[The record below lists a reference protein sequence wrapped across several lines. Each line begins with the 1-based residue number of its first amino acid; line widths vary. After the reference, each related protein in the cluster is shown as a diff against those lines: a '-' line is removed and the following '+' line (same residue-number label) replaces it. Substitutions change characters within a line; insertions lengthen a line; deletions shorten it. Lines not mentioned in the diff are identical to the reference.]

1 MKKIKHRMNLAF
13 IFDVS
18 NDSSKNSAKK
28 NILVK
33 VTHMVS
39 NDFKLFSVI
48 LTKYITHVT
57 YISHV
62 TYIAHMIKLIF

>member
-1 MKKIKHRMNLAF
+1 MKKIKHRMDLAF

-39 NDFKLFSVI
+39 NDFKSF
-48 LTKYITHVT
+48 
-57 YISHV
+57 
-62 TYIAHMIKLIF
+62 